1 MNTWIYKQTITTPTG
16 SQIDEIECP
25 QCGFRQSVPGCRR
38 IPPITGTSL
47 VNVRILGLAYNRPSS
62 CYFCE
67 SKLDPDDFF
76 KENIA
81 RRLTEGGGRAKIN
94 EV

>member
-1 MNTWIYKQTITTPTG
+1 MNKWIYKQTITAPTG

-25 QCGFRQSVPGCRR
+25 RCGYRLRVPGCNQ
-38 IPPITGTSL
+38 ISQIAGTNL
-47 VNVRILGLAYNRPSS
+47 YKVRLLGLTYKRPSS

-76 KENIA
+76 KERIVRMA
-81 RRLTEGGGRAKIN
+81 RK
-94 EV
+94 

>member
-25 QCGFRQSVPGCRR
+25 RCGYCQTVPGCRQ
-38 IPPITGTSL
+38 IPQITGTSL
-47 VNVRILGLAYNRPSS
+47 LNVRLLGLAYKRPSY
-62 CYFCE
+62 CYVCCSE
-67 SKLDPDDFF
+67 LDPDDFF

-81 RRLTEGGGRAKIN
+81 RRIIEDGTVKMEAD
-94 EV
+94 V